1 MIAYFEALAAS
12 FTNPVTAIAQILG
25 LIPVVLGFFIFRN
38 VSRTTSIA
46 IKAVSDFMSAV
57 HFLLLGAPT
66 GCAINMVNTVR
77 GICFSQKDKRKWA
90 SGIWM
95 PVIFCCATAVS
106 TALSWAGL
114 ISLLPLLGSCL
125 AVVGYWCTEPK
136 HLRRFNFA
144 GIFLWTIYGII
155 TLSVPTIV
163 GNTIS
168 LISIVKT
175 EISTAKKKTERS

>member
-1 MIAYFEALAAS
+1 MTAYFEQLAAS
-12 FTNPVTAIAQILG
+12 FTHPVTAIAQILG
-25 LIPVVLGFFIFRN
+25 FVPVILGFFIFRN
-38 VSRTTSIA
+38 VSRRTSIV
-46 IKAVSDFMSAV
+46 IKAVSDFLSAV

-66 GCAINMVNTVR
+66 GCAINAVNTLR
-77 GICFSQKDKRKWA
+77 GICFAQKGRQKWA
-90 SGIWM
+90 DGIWM
-95 PVIFCCATAVS
+95 PILFCCATAVS

-114 ISLLPLLGSCL
+114 ISLLPLFGSCL
-125 AVVGYWCTEPK
+125 AVVGYWCSKPS

-144 GIFLWTIYGII
+144 GIFLWTIYGFI

-175 EISTAKKKTERS
+175 EITTAMK